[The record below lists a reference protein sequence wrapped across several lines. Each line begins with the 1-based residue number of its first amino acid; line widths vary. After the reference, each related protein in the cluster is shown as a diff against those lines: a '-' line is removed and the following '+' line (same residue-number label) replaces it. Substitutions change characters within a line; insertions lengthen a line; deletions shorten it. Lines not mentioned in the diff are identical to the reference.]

1 MNNLPNKDFLRPDE
15 VANYFSLSV
24 KTIYRWIDEGKLD
37 AIKIGD
43 KILRIPRKAAKN
55 LKKDISA

>member
-1 MNNLPNKDFLRPDE
+1 MPKLPDKELLRPDE
-15 VANYFSLSV
+15 VAEYFSLSV

-37 AIKIGD
+37 AIKIGE
-43 KILRIPRKAAKN
+43 KTLRIPHEAVKV